1 MSNEI
6 RSWKDGSIYGE
17 IDFDLLT
24 YIKELIKDIKTLIK
38 YYTTDNETEKENLE
52 NAVQEIIKYY
62 EGKKLGR

>member
-1 MSNEI
+1 MN
-6 RSWKDGSIYGE
+6 KN
-17 IDFDLLT
+17 LLEAN
-24 YIKELIKDIKTLIK
+24 IKLADDNKELIKDIKTLIK